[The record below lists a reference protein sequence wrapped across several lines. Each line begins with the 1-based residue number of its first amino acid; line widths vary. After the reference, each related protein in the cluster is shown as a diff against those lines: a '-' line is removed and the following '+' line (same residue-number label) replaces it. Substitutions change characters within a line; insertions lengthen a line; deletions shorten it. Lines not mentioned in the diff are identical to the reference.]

1 MGPLPFAQDIRGDTG
16 WREGKGRKESCL
28 SSFSISISR
37 DQTGYLDS
45 EQMVLLSTTQIIGTV
60 TLSVS
65 CIKIGSSRVLF
76 GVLLQYIA
84 SSILS
89 SLSPPKSSPLSKYDM
104 I

>member
-45 EQMVLLSTTQIIGTV
+45 EQMVLLSTKPNNRNSYSLRILHQDRKLQGVVWGPSSVYSLIHIIVTV
-60 TLSVS
+60 TPKVLSIVE
-65 CIKIGSSRVLF
+65 I
-76 GVLLQYIA
+76 
-84 SSILS
+84 
-89 SLSPPKSSPLSKYDM
+89 
-104 I
+104 